1 MPDSDKPRLLN
12 TKEAKAARKRAA
24 QLTNEP
30 VGQTPK
36 KRIRRAKSKKPR
48 LAVQASKIGPLQHR
62 EGIPLRHLADAPKA
76 NPPWRPGMPPA
87 SRPPGR
93 PKERTFEEDARDVLN
108 HGVPTKLRAL
118 VALRTGLP
126 FDIAA
131 VMSLRQA
138 VILLMV
144 HDAIEKGQLEKL
156 DRILD
161 RTDPK
166 SRRVEH
172 RGSVGHLH
180 ALAGKVLGMTEQDAS
195 EVYRQMS
202 QGSQGGLTIEAEIV
216 E

>member
-1 MPDSDKPRLLN
+1 LR
-12 TKEAKAARKRAA
+12 R
-24 QLTNEP
+24 
-30 VGQTPK
+30 K
-36 KRIRRAKSKKPR
+36 KRKKVR
-48 LAVQASKIGPLQHR
+48 TIDSVRQTSEARHAD
-62 EGIPLRHLADAPKA
+62 GIPLRHLVDAPKA
-76 NPPWRPGMPPA
+76 LPAWRPGQPHQPR
-87 SRPPGR
+87 SPGR

-118 VALRTGLP
+118 VALRTGMPL
-126 FDIAA
+126 DVAA

-144 HDAIEKGQLEKL
+144 HDAIERGQLDKL

-180 ALAGKVLGMTEQDAS
+180 ALAGQVLNMS
-195 EVYRQMS
+195 EGEAAELYRQMT
-202 QGSQGGLTIEAEIV
+202 QGSQGSLPPVIDV
-216 E
+216 EPVE